1 MTDHRGHNKPKGMDM
16 TNQTKNYGKKYNSK
30 ETNCNIVSASFFQ
43 ENIEVDTAL
52 STFTVNGEKGP
63 VLKG

>member
-1 MTDHRGHNKPKGMDM
+1 MV
-16 TNQTKNYGKKYNSK
+16 KKYNEK
-30 ETNCNIVSASFFQ
+30 ETNYDIVSASFFL